1 MESRCGCGWKGSSA
15 ARGGRRCGLWG
26 IRGERGFPNWVLG
39 YLGVWVLFRG
49 VHEVQCPSCGE
60 LFSVPVPPRAECPAR
75 LDYDCEVCCRPM
87 LIMIDE
93 EGQAQAVGT
102 DDSYSG

>member
-1 MESRCGCGWKGSSA
+1 MGNDLNFTVVPSARASANSRHGDA
-15 ARGGRRCGLWG
+15 AEHIEGRIRQELNSGL
-26 IRGERGFPNWVLG
+26 
-39 YLGVWVLFRG
+39 
-49 VHEVQCPSCGE
+49 
-60 LFSVPVPPRAECPAR
+60 PRAECPAR